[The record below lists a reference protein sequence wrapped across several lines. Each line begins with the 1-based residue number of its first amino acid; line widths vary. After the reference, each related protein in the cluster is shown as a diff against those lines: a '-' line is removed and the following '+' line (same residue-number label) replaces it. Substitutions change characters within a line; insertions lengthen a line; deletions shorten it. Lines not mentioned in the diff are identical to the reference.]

1 MKEYWKGGNML
12 NPLPAVMVS
21 TKNKEGKLNIIT
33 VAWCGNACTNPPIL
47 YISVRPERYSYNA
60 IIETKEFVVNLVN
73 KELTFACDYCGVKS
87 GKDHDKFKE
96 LNLTPID
103 SKYVSAPTILESP
116 VSLECRVR
124 DIIKLGSHDMIL
136 ADILGVTVDKK
147 YMDENN
153 RFNLEKANLISYSH
167 GEYYTLGE
175 YVGKFGYSIKKTK
188 IWQNNN

>member
-188 IWQNNN
+188 I